1 MVLIL
6 FPDLFRYQWQIMR
19 TMGIPEEDIHRFAD
33 ADHWID
39 YFPPRCQADL
49 RRMGLHVDWRRTF
62 VTTDA
67 NPFFDSFVRWQF
79 VRLKE
84 RDKVK

>member
-1 MVLIL
+1 
-6 FPDLFRYQWQIMR
+6 
-19 TMGIPEEDIHRFAD
+19 
-33 ADHWID
+33 
-39 YFPPRCQADL
+39 
-49 RRMGLHVDWRRTF
+49 MGLHTDWRRTF

-84 RDKVK
+84 RNKVGGKQLAGKLED